1 VVLAAAALL
10 RVAVNGARTGSTR
23 SMSTTRHLRHM
34 TWIPGGTVD
43 GAPSYC
49 LRYRPA
55 ARQGEAVD
63 TSTCHLSFRC
73 VVRGDGPAG
82 R

>member
-1 VVLAAAALL
+1 
-10 RVAVNGARTGSTR
+10 
-23 SMSTTRHLRHM
+23 MK
-34 TWIPGGTVD
+34 GGYLS
-43 GAPSYC
+43 APSYR

-55 ARQGEAVD
+55 ARQSEAVD
-63 TSTCHLSFRC
+63 ASTCHLGFRC